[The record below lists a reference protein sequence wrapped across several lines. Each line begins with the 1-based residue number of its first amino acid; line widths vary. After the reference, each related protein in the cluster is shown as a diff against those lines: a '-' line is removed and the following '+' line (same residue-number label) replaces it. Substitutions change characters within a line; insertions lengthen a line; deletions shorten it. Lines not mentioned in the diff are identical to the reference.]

1 MNQTIEIILGI
12 IYIINLI
19 FMSTY
24 HLHMFQLDSYKVK
37 KHFKWMRTNVKTIIL
52 RCIFLI
58 VAVIIQTI
66 NPSLIFISILFAT
79 ANIIINIDT
88 KKAKIGLKITKR
100 VQRQIATMIIIVA
113 AITVCPISTYSI
125 KICIIDIL
133 VPFLVLLANFI
144 NKPMEKAFQRHY
156 INSAKKILQ
165 QHKELIVIGVTGSYG
180 KTSMK
185 NYLYKLLCNKYDVL
199 ITPKNYNT
207 TLGVVKTIR
216 EELNATHQIFIC
228 EMGATKLN
236 DIKEICDIVKPQY
249 GIITSIGPQHLE
261 SFKSI
266 ENIIKTKFELADAVK
281 QNNGKVFLNCTN
293 EYISSNAEKYDYI
306 SYGAEDKNNKIQYNA
321 YDIFS
326 DEKGVH
332 FSINNFEEKF
342 TTEILGKHNSINLAG
357 AIAVADYFKVPHKEI
372 IKQVK
377 SIKSVEHRLELIK
390 NGEFLIID
398 DSYNSNPVSSKSAID
413 TLADF
418 EGTKILV
425 TPGLIELGNQENK
438 YNFELGE
445 YAAKKCD
452 YIFLVGKNHSKP
464 IYEGI
469 KSTEFDM
476 NKVVI
481 VDKPEQA
488 VNKAR
493 ELDITGT
500 RIILLENDLPDN
512 YN

>member
-1 MNQTIEIILGI
+1 MNQTVEIILGI
-12 IYIINLI
+12 IYLINLI
-19 FMSTY
+19 FMSRY
-24 HLHMFQLDSYKVK
+24 HLHMFQLDSYKMK
-37 KHFKWMRTNVKTIIL
+37 KHFKWMKTNFKKVIL

-58 VAVIIQTI
+58 IALAIQII
-66 NPSLIFISILFAT
+66 NPNLMLISIIFAI

-100 VQRQIATMIIIVA
+100 VQRQIITMIIVVVFLVI
-113 AITVCPISTYSI
+113 CPVLTYSAR
-125 KICIIDIL
+125 ICIIDIL
-133 VPFLVLLANFI
+133 VPLLVLLANFI
-144 NKPMEKAFQRHY
+144 NKPMEKAFQNYY

-165 QHKELIVIGVTGSYG
+165 QHKNLIVIGVTGSYG

-266 ENIIKTKFELADAVK
+266 ENIVKTKFELADAVK
-281 QNNGKVFLNCTN
+281 QNGGKVFLNCSN
-293 EYISSNAEKYDYI
+293 EYIRNESEKYDYI
-306 SYGAEDKNNKIQYNA
+306 SYGAGDTSSKIQYNA
-321 YDIFS
+321 YDISS

-332 FSINNFEEKF
+332 FSINNFEERF
-342 TTEILGKHNSINLAG
+342 TTEVLGKHNSINLAG
-357 AIAVADYFKVPHKEI
+357 AIAVADYFSVTHKEI

-377 SIKSVEHRLELIK
+377 SIRGVEHRLELIR
-390 NGEFLIID
+390 NGNLLIID
-398 DSYNSNPVSSKSAID
+398 DSYNSNPISSKSAID
-413 TLADF
+413 TLAEF
-418 EGTKILV
+418 NGTKILV
-425 TPGLIELGNQENK
+425 TPGLIELGEQEDK

-469 KSTEFDM
+469 KSTKFDM
-476 NKVVI
+476 NKVII

-488 VNKAR
+488 VNEVRKMN
-493 ELDITGT
+493 IIGT
-500 RIILLENDLPDN
+500 KIILLENDLPDN